1 MLVVSVSRLSWWPP
15 LPLPA
20 LVSSLLPLEHSGL
33 SSRNNEEVATQHTSD
48 VITLSPR
55 GSYDTYDAFDGGLP
69 KAKITKKGGSPN
81 TYLDTLERNAT
92 FCRHLHHS
100 LSTFSLIILLEY
112 AIFCPN
118 YLTVAWKQKV
128 CPNVIAHIN
137 HAALRSIFTTECW
150 PHQLQQRAF
159 RQWFSV
165 LPFYNY
171 FTAAGRR
178 QQQPC
183 STAVPVM
190 QLQCC
195 SLIWPWTCSRPR
207 QVTQFHIQNTT
218 HGNNVWQFES
228 GVWVWESP
236 KRIICM
242 YSYIK
247 YIIAKALSST
257 RKLSKCFS

>member
-1 MLVVSVSRLSWWPP
+1 MWWYLASLHKRTCNPSLVVVCWWSRCPGCHGDPP
-15 LPLPA
+15 PPSPA
-20 LVSSLLPLEHSGL
+20 LVSSLLPAAGAGALWAEQQKQWGSGNTTHSWC
-33 SSRNNEEVATQHTSD
+33 RD
-48 VITLSPR
+48 VTILSPR

-118 YLTVAWKQKV
+118 YLTAAWKQKV
-128 CPNVIAHIN
+128 SEWYCSHQSC
-137 HAALRSIFTTECW
+137 SIFTTECR
-150 PHQLQQRAF
+150 PHQLQQRAS

-195 SLIWPWTCSRPR
+195 SLIWPWTCSRARWHSFIYRTLHMETMFDNLSLVYGYGNR
-207 QVTQFHIQNTT
+207 QK
-218 HGNNVWQFES
+218 E
-228 GVWVWESP
+228 
-236 KRIICM
+236 
-242 YSYIK
+242 
-247 YIIAKALSST
+247 
-257 RKLSKCFS
+257 